1 MKQRPFRSC
10 GATFSGSESDATGGG
25 GGGGG
30 GRRHQL
36 AAAKLSWS
44 STELYWAESDGLG
57 GEKSVLSLQDLYV
70 KGENQKEDPVFGCSN
85 SLPETVDGVYGRK
98 RGVSYPNQ
106 VRFMGEM
113 MRESQREGFHW
124 VHRDV

>member
-10 GATFSGSESDATGGG
+10 GATFSASESDATCS

-70 KGENQKEDPVFGCSN
+70 KGENRKEPIFGCSN
-85 SLPETVDGVYGRK
+85 SLPETVDGGCGRK

-113 MRESQREGFHW
+113 RERAFPSPNCFIEF
-124 VHRDV
+124 D